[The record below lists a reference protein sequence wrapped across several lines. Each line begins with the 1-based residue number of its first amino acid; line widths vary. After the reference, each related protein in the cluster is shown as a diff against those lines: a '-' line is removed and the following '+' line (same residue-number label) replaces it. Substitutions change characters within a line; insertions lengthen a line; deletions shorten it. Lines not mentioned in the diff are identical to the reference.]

1 MRTRKKLKARNKT
14 QKQKQKKTQTK
25 NKKYKR
31 NVGGGIFDYPTY
43 YMQKAVSMFSVNP
56 PVAYGNTS
64 NVKPFPYFQSK

>member
-14 QKQKQKKTQTK
+14 QKQKKTQTLNK
-25 NKKYKR
+25 KKYKR